1 MPFLPP
7 YPIVTTW
14 PPLTQNLSYSQNDI
28 DLVSSIGNLG
38 GYSAFSGG
46 LLFDAYGPLVA
57 GSVGVALMLIGSVA
71 CLTLL
76 PLSMHE
82 LAPFIVTALGRLLFL
97 GYNVV

>member
-1 MPFLPP
+1 MESLRWGAGSARVMSLPP
-7 YPIVTTW
+7 CPIVTTW

-71 CLTLL
+71 
-76 PLSMHE
+76 
-82 LAPFIVTALGRLLFL
+82 
-97 GYNVV
+97 

>member
-1 MPFLPP
+1 MHFRAFPAPLPP
-7 YPIVTTW
+7 CHYPC
-14 PPLTQNLSYSQNDI
+14 PPQTQNLSYSQNDI

-71 CLTLL
+71 
-76 PLSMHE
+76 
-82 LAPFIVTALGRLLFL
+82 
-97 GYNVV
+97 